1 MGFFAFFILPIILSA
16 LWFTVLKDTT
26 YTDWFH
32 LAKVYSSTAGC
43 LGFWLIRHVK
53 MTNKKTGEEWRLADK
68 KWALWFPPIILS
80 INILEAVIRDFEIGM
95 NYWGG
100 GVLTDG
106 AMFVLGGPWNYM
118 NGIAGILNMIA
129 ITGAMGIVIKR
140 VTAKDGS
147 RDMLWPDM
155 LWFWI
160 IPYDLWNFAYT
171 YNCLPRIDGWTVC
184 RTTRSLSNIPIII
197 LTARAHEEDRLM
209 GFELGADDYVTK
221 PFSPREL
228 LARSQAVLRR
238 SRQQG
243 ESELTIWHSGPL
255 KIDRVSHEVY
265 INDGSVYLSAKE
277 YDLLLYLMANAN
289 MVLSREQLLQGVWGY
304 NYYGN
309 LRTVDTHINRLRD
322 KLGEYSDLIQTVRGY
337 GYKFVNCYS
346 QQKKPP
352 KQHEVNHE

>member
-1 MGFFAFFILPIILSA
+1 MAGIVLLVEDDTRMRELVSDYFEADG
-16 LWFTVLKDTT
+16 FTVLEAANGEKALEIIKNKHVD
-26 YTDWFH
+26 
-32 LAKVYSSTAGC
+32 L
-43 LGFWLIRHVK
+43 LILDI
-53 MTNKKTGEEWRLADK
+53 M
-68 KWALWFPPIILS
+68 
-80 INILEAVIRDFEIGM
+80 
-95 NYWGG
+95 
-100 GVLTDG
+100 
-106 AMFVLGGPWNYM
+106 
-118 NGIAGILNMIA
+118 
-129 ITGAMGIVIKR
+129 
-140 VTAKDGS
+140 
-147 RDMLWPDM
+147 
-155 LWFWI
+155 
-160 IPYDLWNFAYT
+160 
-171 YNCLPRIDGWTVC
+171 LPRIDGWTVC

-197 LTARAHEEDRLM
+197 LTARDHEEDRLM
-209 GFELGADDYVTK
+209 GLELGADDYVTK

-322 KLGEYSDLIQTVRGY
+322 KLGEYADLIQTVRGY